1 MKISELLKEEK
12 KDKYCSD
19 KCCGADTKA
28 EDCTCPPT
36 CKHCNCNDPT
46 VSETATAG
54 ATSAGNIASVANPTA
69 ANAKIKRD
77 KNGVPV
83 APQKKNKDGTVKNAL
98 NLDNNL
104 MGSKT
109 IKR

>member
-1 MKISELLKEEK
+1 MKINELLAEEK

-19 KCCGADTKA
+19 KCCGSDVKA
-28 EDCTCPPT
+28 EDCKCPPT

-54 ATSAGNIASVANPTA
+54 ATSAGNIASVANPIA

-77 KNGVPV
+77 KKGVPV
-83 APQKKNKDGTVKNAL
+83 APQKKNKDGTAQNAL
-98 NLDNNL
+98 DLSNNL
-104 MGSKT
+104 MGGKT